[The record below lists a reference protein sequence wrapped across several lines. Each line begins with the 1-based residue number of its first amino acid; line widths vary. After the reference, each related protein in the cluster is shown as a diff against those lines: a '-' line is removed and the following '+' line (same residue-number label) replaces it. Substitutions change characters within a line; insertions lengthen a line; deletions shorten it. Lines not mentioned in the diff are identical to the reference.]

1 MLAQGIDLPGVR
13 NARELG
19 GYRIG
24 ERTVRKGVLL
34 RSGSLT
40 GATEEARKRLAEEY
54 RVQTVADFRMSEE
67 AAKSPDPEI
76 PGARKVHLP
85 MLETADMNTPD
96 PEFVAL
102 IADPAIDKKTKFEAT
117 WQRRIIDEQVYV
129 DFLRKERGKSAI
141 RGFFGA
147 LLETGEDRAVLWH
160 CRDGKDRTGLAAML
174 LLSALG
180 ADRETV
186 LADYMLTNEFN
197 RDIVEEAAKTAEEWR
212 MPPEMADLY
221 LFMAGG
227 VIRRYMECAL
237 DYLDREYGGP
247 AGYLEKEI
255 GIDREKRERL
265 QAKYLTQE
273 EKN

>member
-1 MLAQGIDLPGVR
+1 MPAQGIDLPGVR

-24 ERTVRKGVLL
+24 EMTIKKGILL

-40 GATEEARKRLAEEY
+40 GATEEARRDLAEKY
-54 RVQTVADFRMSEE
+54 RVQTIADFRMSEE
-67 AAKSPDPEI
+67 TAKSPDPEI
-76 PGARKVHLP
+76 PGARKLHLP

-96 PEFVAL
+96 PEYVAV
-102 IADPAIDKKTKFEAT
+102 IADPAVDKRTKFEMT
-117 WQRRIIDEQVYV
+117 YRKKIIDEQVYV

-147 LLETGEDRAVLWH
+147 LAELEDGRAILWH

-197 RDIVEEAAKTAEEWR
+197 RNIVEEAEKAAAEWQ
-212 MPPEMADLY
+212 MPRDMADLY
-221 LFMAGG
+221 LFMTGG
-227 VIRRYMECAL
+227 VIRGYMECAL
-237 DYLDREYGGP
+237 EYLDREYGG
-247 AGYLEKEI
+247 ATGYLEKEI
-255 GIDREKRERL
+255 GIGADERERL
-265 QAKYLTQE
+265 RAKFLTRE
-273 EKN
+273 G